1 MTPLFWIALTWVL
14 ATAAV
19 ARLPLHQRFVSG
31 ALLMLTAFPILI
43 SIVLQVGWFMAL
55 LGFAAVLSLFPN
67 PLRLIRVRYQGE
79 SVQID
84 ANVLRY
90 MVVPGEL

>member
-1 MTPLFWIALTWVL
+1 MTPLFWIAVTWVL

-19 ARLPLHQRFVSG
+19 ARLPLHQRFLSG
-31 ALLMLTAFPILI
+31 ALLLMAAVPILI
-43 SIVLQVGWFMAL
+43 SIGLQVGWVMAL

-67 PLRLIRVRYQGE
+67 PLRLIRVRYQGDP
-79 SVQID
+79 VQID